1 MALEQFLRILWAR
14 RWVALATFVAVVAAG
29 VGGTLLWPKKYSASA
44 QVLLDMKATDPV
56 SGLPGGAG
64 VPPGF
69 LATELDVVRSTRV
82 ALRVVDGL
90 RLAQNAQLRQDHVR
104 SGSETPLREWIADQL
119 SAQVKVRPSR
129 DSTVLE
135 ITYAGAEPKFVAIVA
150 NAFARAYIET
160 GLELRVEPAR
170 QQSAW
175 FDERSK
181 TLRANLDAAQRR
193 LSDYQRKNRIVSI
206 DERLDVENARLQE
219 LSTQLVSLQA
229 IAAESSKRSALART
243 AAAGGLADL
252 ATLPDV
258 LQSGIVQ
265 SLKTE
270 LVRLESRQAEIAA
283 NLGRNHPDHLRVSE
297 EIGAM
302 RPRLERE
309 MQAVASA
316 LGRTAQLNAQRE
328 AEVQGSLERQRT
340 KVLELKARRDEFTV
354 LTRDVE
360 SAQRAFDE
368 VFQRSSRV
376 GLESQLRQTNA
387 QLLDAA
393 VPPSNPT
400 SPLLMVNTT
409 IATVLGGLAA
419 VALVLLLELP
429 DRRVRSSAD
438 AVATTGLPLL
448 GTVGREGRFGMRR
461 WSRRA
466 DIQRL
471 AAY

>member
-1 MALEQFLRILWAR
+1 
-14 RWVALATFVAVVAAG
+14 
-29 VGGTLLWPKKYSASA
+29 
-44 QVLLDMKATDPV
+44 
-56 SGLPGGAG
+56 
-64 VPPGF
+64 
-69 LATELDVVRSTRV
+69 
-82 ALRVVDGL
+82 
-90 RLAQNAQLRQDHVR
+90 
-104 SGSETPLREWIADQL
+104 
-119 SAQVKVRPSR
+119 VKVRPSR

-309 MQAVASA
+309 MQAVAAA
-316 LGRTAQLNAQRE
+316 LGRTAQLNVQRE